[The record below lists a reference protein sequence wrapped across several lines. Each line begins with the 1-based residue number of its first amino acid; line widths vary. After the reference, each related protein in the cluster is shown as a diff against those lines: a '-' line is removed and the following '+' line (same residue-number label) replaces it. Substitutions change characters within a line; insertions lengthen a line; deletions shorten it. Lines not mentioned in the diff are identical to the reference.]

1 MKIFYAMLGVTALS
15 VSAVTA
21 FSRRAAPIA
30 VRRSIVAYA
39 TPAEF
44 AKNEIASN
52 DVSVLLMGNKR
63 YFILQFECCKIHLSH
78 GISFFFVHKYI

>member
-15 VSAVTA
+15 VSAVA
-21 FSRRAAPIA
+21 FSRRAAAPI
-30 VRRSIVAYA
+30 VRRTSVVAYA

-52 DVSVLLMGNKR
+52 DVSVLLLR
-63 YFILQFECCKIHLSH
+63 YNLQFECCKINLSH
-78 GISFFFVHKYI
+78 GISFFCT

>member
-30 VRRSIVAYA
+30 VRRTSVVAYA

-52 DVSVLLMGNKR
+52 DVSVLYTL
-63 YFILQFECCKIHLSH
+63 
-78 GISFFFVHKYI
+78 

>member
-1 MKIFYAMLGVTALS
+1 MYSSHYLMLNRTMKIFYAMLGVTALS
-15 VSAVTA
+15 VSAVA

-52 DVSVLLMGNKR
+52 DVSVLLAQGE
-63 YFILQFECCKIHLSH
+63 QKIVYSAIRML
-78 GISFFFVHKYI
+78 